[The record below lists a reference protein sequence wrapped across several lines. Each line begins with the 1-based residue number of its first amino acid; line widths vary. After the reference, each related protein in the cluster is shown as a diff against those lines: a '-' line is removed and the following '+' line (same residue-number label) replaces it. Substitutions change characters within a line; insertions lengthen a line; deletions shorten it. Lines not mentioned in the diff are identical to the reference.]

1 MYAAQSLKRLASKR
15 AITAA
20 FPKRALLVRTPA
32 AAFSVDNQ
40 QGKKIDF
47 GFETVDY
54 EKKQEKVAE
63 VFSSVA
69 DSYDL
74 MNDAMSLGIH
84 RLWKDDFVKQIGP
97 LKPRK
102 ILDDKGNIVSTEPLR
117 ILDVAGG
124 TGDISFR
131 ILDKAWQDSPEQ
143 LSVKITVS
151 DINPNMLDVGK
162 KRAVERGSFHELD
175 FKVVNAEDL
184 SEFESDSHDLYTI
197 AFGIRNVTDRAKALK
212 EAHRILRKG
221 GRFMCLEFSEVV
233 VPGLKQIYDTYSF
246 NMIPAMGGLLANDAP
261 SYQYLVESIRK
272 FPKQPEFA
280 AMIEDAGFQVVT
292 YTNYTGGVV
301 ALHSGVKL

>member
-1 MYAAQSLKRLASKR
+1 MQRRSMLVASR
-15 AITAA
+15 H
-20 FPKRALLVRTPA
+20 
-32 AAFSVDNQ
+32 FSTSSD
-40 QGKKIDF
+40 KKIDF
-47 GFETVDY
+47 GF
-54 EKKQEKVAE
+54 QEVEYDQKVKKVAE

-102 ILDDKGNIVSTEPLR
+102 IHDDKGVVTSSEPLKC
-117 ILDVAGG
+117 LDVAGG

-143 LSVKITVS
+143 LSVKLTVS
-151 DINPNMLDVGK
+151 DINPDMLEVGK
-162 KRAVERGSFHELD
+162 KRAVERGSFHDLD

-184 SEFESDSHDLYTI
+184 SDFESDSHDLYTI
-197 AFGIRNVTDRAKALK
+197 AFGIRNVTDRQKALN
-212 EAHRILRKG
+212 EAYRILRHG

-233 VPGLKQIYDTYSF
+233 VPGFKQIYDNYSF
-246 NMIPAMGGLLANDAP
+246 NAIPIMGQMLANDKD

-280 AMIEDAGFQVVT
+280 SMIEEAGFKVVT
-292 YTNYTGGVV
+292 YQNYTGGIV
-301 ALHSGVKL
+301 AVHSGFKI